1 MASVEKYVSEIIIL
15 EVALFH
21 ARARLEAGSD
31 TEALHD
37 LRIAVRK
44 IRSLVIPL
52 RVFTDLDPLREA
64 AARVGRVT
72 TPTRDLEVMIAELDS
87 HGLSGPAAA
96 RRSRLNSNYRQIL
109 AAPELDELFTALDR
123 WPEKFRA
130 ATSTHSAKALKKV
143 VSKAL
148 EKQVRKLRAAL
159 HDEQFDRHEL
169 RILVKRTRYLTEA
182 FPQLS
187 PLSPKA
193 AKSLKAVQS
202 ALGSWHDHFQWCLQ
216 TRIEADLQPL
226 ERLWAEASAIELELA
241 EKEIR
246 NLKRLLPLP
255 APAEAAVDEHV
266 SLT

>member
-1 MASVEKYVSEIIIL
+1 MASVEKYVSEIITL

-21 ARARLEAGSD
+21 SRARLEAGSD

-44 IRSLVIPL
+44 IRSLLIPL
-52 RVFTDLDPLREA
+52 RVFTELNSLREA

-72 TPTRDLEVMIAELDS
+72 TPIRDLEVMIAELENQ
-87 HGLSGPAAA
+87 GLSSPAAE
-96 RRSRLNSNYRQIL
+96 RRSRLNSSYRQIL
-109 AAPELDELFTALDR
+109 AAPELDELFTELDR

-130 ATSTHSAKALKKV
+130 ATSKHSAKALKQV

-148 EKQVRKLRAAL
+148 TKQVRKLRMAL
-159 HDEQFDRHEL
+159 HDEKFDRHEL
-169 RILVKRTRYLTEA
+169 RILVKRTRYITEA

-216 TRIEADLQPL
+216 TRIEAGLQPL
-226 ERLWAEASAIELELA
+226 ERPWAEASVIELELA
-241 EKEIR
+241 EKEID

-255 APAEAAVDEHV
+255 AFLEGMVDE
-266 SLT
+266 